1 MIIIYDYF
9 YYLFFYVEIV
19 FTLKNCGN
27 VIIPALSCGIIF
39 DILDCLS
46 IYTKDIKN
54 HSYHVISPIAKH
66 SLHYSGILSEW

>member
-1 MIIIYDYF
+1 MLYKFSIKKNIYIILISVY
-9 YYLFFYVEIV
+9 
-19 FTLKNCGN
+19 TLQNGGN

-46 IYTKDIKN
+46 VYTKDIKN